1 MNWADRYARE
11 LGRRVERLP
20 GLRPRLEMEVI
31 GHLEDAAAGHRERGL
46 SPAEAEERA
55 VRDFGAPDVVARQLL
70 DKLGGP
76 VVTVV
81 RFALWRVHIAPYVP
95 LVRLSASAS

>member
-1 MNWADRYARE
+1 MSWADRYARE
-11 LGRRVERLP
+11 LGRRVERLQ

-55 VRDFGAPDVVARQLL
+55 VEDFGAPDVVARQLL
-70 DKLGGP
+70 DDLGGP
-76 VVTVV
+76 MVTMRTAVL
-81 RFALWRVHIAPYVP
+81 RRS
-95 LVRLSASAS
+95 RLSLSGALA